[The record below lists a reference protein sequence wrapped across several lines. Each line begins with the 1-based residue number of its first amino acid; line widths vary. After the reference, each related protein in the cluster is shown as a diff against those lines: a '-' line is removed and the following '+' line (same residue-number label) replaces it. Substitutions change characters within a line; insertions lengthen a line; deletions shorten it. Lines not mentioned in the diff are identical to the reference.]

1 MAKEDQE
8 TIWDEI
14 FRRLLYIESESEKIR
29 ALLFKLK
36 EKVDANG

>member
-1 MAKEDQE
+1 MDEE

-14 FRRLLYIESESEKIR
+14 FRRLLYIEGESEKIR

-36 EKVDANG
+36 EKEDADR